1 MIKSVINIIFVFVI
15 LSPSGLYGQV
25 NKEQIG
31 KVIFS
36 SYTFNKHYSKKEKK
50 IARKVNKIIINETN
64 KDFPFVLMH
73 ITYEGI
79 LNLKNNTY
87 HDNME
92 VAYQT
97 YSGEFLGGRHNTVNY
112 DGEHLFLSLALDA
125 DQEKYAIKLLRYAME
140 NLHELKEKEKLLR
153 VKKDKATLTDGD
165 MNSFKLRKSDLEQY

>member
-1 MIKSVINIIFVFVI
+1 MIKLVINIIFVFVI
-15 LSPSGLYGQV
+15 LSSSGLYCQV
-25 NKEQIG
+25 NKEQTG

-36 SYTFNKHYSKKEKK
+36 SYTFNKYYSKKNKK
-50 IARKVNKIIINETN
+50 IAREVNKIIKNETN
-64 KDFPFVLMH
+64 KDFPIVLMD
-73 ITYEGI
+73 IYYQGV

-97 YSGEFLGGRHNTVNY
+97 YSGEFLGWHNTVNY
-112 DGEHLFLSLALDA
+112 DGEHLFLSLSLDA